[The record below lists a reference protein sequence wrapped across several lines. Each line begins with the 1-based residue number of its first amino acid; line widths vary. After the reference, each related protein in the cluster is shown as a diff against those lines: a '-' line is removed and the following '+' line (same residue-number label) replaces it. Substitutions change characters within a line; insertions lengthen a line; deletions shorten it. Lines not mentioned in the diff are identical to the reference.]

1 MAMKIS
7 KMRKGFPF
15 YEQRGSLVYIGGVQR
30 KLRLDEEDRLFQVL
44 LHRKFT
50 RIGKA
55 FSNALKGIDFSQIKG
70 IKHDQRI
77 SE

>member
-1 MAMKIS
+1 MKIS
-7 KMRKGFPF
+7 KMRKVYPF
-15 YEQRGSLVYIGGVQR
+15 YEQHGHLVYIGGVQR

-44 LHRKFT
+44 LCRKFI
-50 RIGKA
+50 RAAKA
-55 FSNALKGIDFSQIKG
+55 FSNAIKGIDFSQIKG